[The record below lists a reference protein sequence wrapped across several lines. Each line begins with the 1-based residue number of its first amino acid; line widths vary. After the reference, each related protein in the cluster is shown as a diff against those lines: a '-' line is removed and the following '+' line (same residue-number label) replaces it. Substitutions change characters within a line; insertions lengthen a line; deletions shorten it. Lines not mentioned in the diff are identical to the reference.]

1 MPKIKKTKAQS
12 KLSSSGEELYSVE
25 KILDK
30 RIRKGGRAEYLIK
43 WLNYPESENTWEP
56 ENNLNISKQTMVE
69 KSMAASLPSTSMTAG
84 KNVGSLEMCKS
95 KVKVGEVV
103 LVKQM
108 NVCAT
113 LCYKFLSQCLEEE
126 ETTNIP
132 QYHQEVFCEEVITT
146 EN

>member
-1 MPKIKKTKAQS
+1 MPKVKKTKAQR
-12 KLSSSGEELYSVE
+12 KVSSSREELYSIE

-56 ENNLNISKQTMVE
+56 ENNLDISKQTMVE
-69 KSMAASLPSTSMTAG
+69 KSMAASLPSTG
-84 KNVGSLEMCKS
+84 KNVRSLEMCKS

-108 NVCAT
+108 NVYST
-113 LCYKFLSQCLEEE
+113 VCYKFFSQCLEEE

-132 QYHQEVFCEEVITT
+132 QYHEEVVCEEIIHK